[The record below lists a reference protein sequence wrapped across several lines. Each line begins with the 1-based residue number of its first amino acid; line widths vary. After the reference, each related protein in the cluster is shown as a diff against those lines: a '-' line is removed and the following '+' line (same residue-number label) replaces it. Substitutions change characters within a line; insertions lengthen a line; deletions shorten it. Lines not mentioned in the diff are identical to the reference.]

1 MLKIYGVYRSRASRN
16 IWLCNEMGLPFE
28 HVPIMQAYRL
38 ANLGA
43 SDNPVHTRSPT
54 FLAVNPSGQIP
65 AIDDDGFVLTESLA
79 INLYLARKH
88 GGLLSPANVREEGE
102 MLRWSLW
109 AAAEVELQ
117 AITVLY
123 NRVGKPPAERDEV
136 AALAAIEALKPKMA
150 VLDAHLAAHGG
161 YMVGRRFTVADINVA
176 EIVRYAAA
184 APEVFASTPR
194 VKAWYDACQSRPGF
208 QAMWAKRNA
217 EPA

>member
-16 IWLCNEMGLPFE
+16 IWLCNEMGVPFE
-28 HVPIMQAYRL
+28 HVPVIQVYRVPGGNAAGGPL
-38 ANLGA
+38 N
-43 SDNPVHTRSPT
+43 TQSPS

-88 GGLLSPANVREEGE
+88 GGPLAAKDVREEGE
-102 MLRWSLW
+102 LLRWSFW
-109 AAAEVELQ
+109 AAAEVELA

-123 NRVGKPPAERDEV
+123 NRAGKPPAERDEK
-136 AALAAIEALKPKMA
+136 AALAAIAALKPKLK
-150 VLDAHLAAHGG
+150 VLDAHLAASGG
-161 YMVGRRFTVADINVA
+161 YMVGRRFTVGDVNVA

-184 APEVFASTPR
+184 ASEVFADAPR
-194 VKAWYDACQSRPGF
+194 VKAWLDACHARPAF
-208 QAMWAKRNA
+208 KAMWAKRDQ

>member
-16 IWLCNEMGLPFE
+16 IWLCNEMGVPFE
-28 HVPIMQAYRL
+28 HVPVMQVYRL
-38 ANLGA
+38 TNPDEPGA
-43 SDNPVHTRSPT
+43 PLHTRSPS

-88 GGLLSPANVREEGE
+88 GGPLAPAHVREEGE

-123 NRVGKPPAERDEV
+123 NRVGKPPAERDEA
-136 AALAAIEALKPKMA
+136 AALAAIEALKPKLA
-150 VLDAHLAAHGG
+150 VLDAHLAAQGG
-161 YMVGRRFTVADINVA
+161 HLVGRRFTVAEVNVA
-176 EIVRYAAA
+176 EVIRYAAA
-184 APEVFASTPR
+184 APEVFANAPR
-194 VKAWYDACQSRPGF
+194 VKAWYDACQARPGF
-208 QAMWAKRNA
+208 QAMWTKRNA